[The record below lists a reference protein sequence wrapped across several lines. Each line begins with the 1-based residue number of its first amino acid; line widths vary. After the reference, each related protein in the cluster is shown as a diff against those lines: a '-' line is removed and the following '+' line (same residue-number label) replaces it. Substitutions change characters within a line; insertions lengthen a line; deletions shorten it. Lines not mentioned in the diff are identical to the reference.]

1 MARTW
6 RVEAMMT
13 KYLTGVLTVIAVGVL
28 LIAYGLLTPGAA
40 ADASSAMAPAMAPAP
55 TSEPVA
61 MRMPTSGG
69 YGYAYVP
76 AGVYVPTGTA
86 AGFAAQSGPAVSYA
100 APSYVQPGYVQ
111 PGYVQPGY
119 PATDSAQATSMTGT
133 APRAV
138 RTVSYEPVASRRATT
153 DRVVERKPQRNWK
166 RTALIIG
173 GASAAGA
180 GVGAMVG
187 GRKGALIGAAV
198 GGGASTI
205 YQTTR

>member
-1 MARTW
+1 MARTS

-28 LIAYGLLTPGAA
+28 LIAYGLLNSGATG
-40 ADASSAMAPAMAPAP
+40 DASSAVAPAMASVP

-61 MRMPTSGG
+61 MRIPVSGG

-76 AGVYVPTGTA
+76 AGVYVPAGATG
-86 AGFAAQSGPAVSYA
+86 GFAAQSAPAVSYA
-100 APSYVQPGYVQ
+100 VPSYVQPGYAQPPYAQ
-111 PGYVQPGY
+111 PGYAQ
-119 PATDSAQATSMTGT
+119 TDSAQPVSMTGT

-138 RTVSYEPVASRRATT
+138 RTVSYEPAASRRATT
-153 DRVVERKPQRNWK
+153 DRVVERKPQRDWK

-198 GGGASTI
+198 GGGAGTI